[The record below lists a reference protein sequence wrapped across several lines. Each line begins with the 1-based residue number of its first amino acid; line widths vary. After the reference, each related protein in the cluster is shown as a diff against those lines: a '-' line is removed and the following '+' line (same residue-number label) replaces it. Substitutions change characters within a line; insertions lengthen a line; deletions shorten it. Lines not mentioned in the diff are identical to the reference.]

1 MTNVVAHRAARPP
14 APRWFLRFV
23 LLFLLVTSRA
33 YAQTPVTEDD
43 LRAAM
48 VQHLTSFVDW
58 PPAKLDATHPQFTV
72 CLLGGEPIRAALEAA
87 FRNRTVF
94 SKPAIVQRL
103 AATDK
108 IDGCHMLYI
117 GSASRKDFLRL
128 LPALEEA
135 SVLTVSERGD
145 AQGQVIGL
153 PTEDDHIVIRVDL
166 HAAQASR
173 LTLSS
178 RLLHLA
184 TLVNKP

>member
-1 MTNVVAHRAARPP
+1 
-14 APRWFLRFV
+14 
-23 LLFLLVTSRA
+23 
-33 YAQTPVTEDD
+33 
-43 LRAAM
+43 M

-72 CLLGGEPIRAALEAA
+72 CLLGADSIRAALESA
-87 FRNRTVF
+87 FRNRTVL
-94 SKPAIVQRL
+94 SRPVVVQRL

-108 IDGCHMLYI
+108 FDSCHLLYV
-117 GSASRKDFLRL
+117 GSGGRKDFLRL
-128 LPALEEA
+128 LPVLEQA

-153 PTEDDHIVIRVDL
+153 PADEDHVVIQVDL
-166 HAAQASR
+166 RAAQASH